1 MGGFLRENRRWIIMA
16 AVGTCLVAAPMVRW
30 RSVHAA
36 SVDHSAALGDPPKA
50 ANPNPPATTPPPP
63 TTGPATVEYH
73 NDKQGVRLRYPSD
86 WSPKADKDYVLKLV
100 PDKHDDGRMITFD
113 VPDLPPHL
121 PGMITLGRMEKGYV
135 DDLKKDHPG
144 LKVEE
149 ATDESIPG
157 GKGRLVRS
165 TWVEK
170 KEPKTDLG
178 LLMMRGE
185 HVYILAAQ
193 SPTAAL
199 DPVKAAFDVVAKSL
213 QWAK

>member
-1 MGGFLRENRRWIIMA
+1 MA
-16 AVGTCLVAAPMVRW
+16 AVGACLVAAPMVRW
-30 RSVHAA
+30 RSAHAA
-36 SVDHSAALGDPPKA
+36 SVGHGAALGDPAKP
-50 ANPNPPATTPPPP
+50 ANPKPPANPPPP
-63 TTGPATVEYH
+63 PATGPATVEYK
-73 NDKQGVRLRYPSD
+73 NDKEGVRLRYPSD

-100 PDKHDDGRMITFD
+100 QEKHDGERIITFD
-113 VPDLPPHL
+113 VPDIPLHL
-121 PGMITLGRMEKGYV
+121 PGMITLGRVEKGYV

-149 ATDESIPG
+149 AMDQAIAG

-170 KEPKTDLG
+170 KVPKTDLG

-193 SPTAAL
+193 SPTADL

-213 QWAK
+213 QWTK